1 MNSLAVTDSLL
12 LLVTIMIAAGA
23 KYPPSLRLSA
33 GIFAAAALLGVLRF
47 TDLLPL
53 PQMHAFFSSLGATA
67 AYPLLAAGFIW
78 SGSVLAQRWRF
89 ASIFFVIAGASGLI
103 ASALEFALWGNLA
116 ALLSVAAL
124 ATHAIIVKDI
134 QVASGAAALLVA
146 LILFASKA
154 ALPPYLQAGDF
165 LHVFMALGLMLLSR
179 RGAVSSG
186 VT

>member
-1 MNSLAVTDSLL
+1 M
-12 LLVTIMIAAGA
+12 
-23 KYPPSLRLSA
+23 
-33 GIFAAAALLGVLRF
+33 
-47 TDLLPL
+47 
-53 PQMHAFFSSLGATA
+53 
-67 AYPLLAAGFIW
+67 
-78 SGSVLAQRWRF
+78 
-89 ASIFFVIAGASGLI
+89 IAGASGLI
-103 ASALEFALWGNLA
+103 ASALEFALWGNLV